1 MRLGCAGLP
10 AVQAFSSC
18 GGQGRLSSRGTRAP
32 PAVEHRL
39 QGARAPPAVGHGI
52 QGARASAAV
61 AHALGCSVVYRILPD
76 QGLNLCPLIGRQSI
90 SH

>member
-1 MRLGCAGLP
+1 MRFGCAGLP

-18 GGQGRLSSRGTRAP
+18 GGQGRLSSRGT
-32 PAVEHRL
+32 
-39 QGARAPPAVGHGI
+39 RAPPAVGHGI